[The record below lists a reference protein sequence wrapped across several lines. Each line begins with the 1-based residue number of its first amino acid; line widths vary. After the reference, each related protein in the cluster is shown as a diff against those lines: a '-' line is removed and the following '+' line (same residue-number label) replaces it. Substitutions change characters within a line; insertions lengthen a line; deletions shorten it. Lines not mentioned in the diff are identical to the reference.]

1 MLQGSWDTV
10 QPQPGGEDGDEKQKW
25 GEILL
30 EIHLLRLGKAFLSSG
45 AQPDSLPD
53 LFWLLWA
60 VLNGSALPSLPRGWD
75 VLLGEVPACLTVP
88 SPLLPCWQK
97 FLVLW

>member
-1 MLQGSWDTV
+1 M

-75 VLLGEVPACLTVP
+75 VLLGEVPACLMCP
-88 SPLLPCWQK
+88 HLSFPAGKNFW
-97 FLVLW
+97 FYGDED